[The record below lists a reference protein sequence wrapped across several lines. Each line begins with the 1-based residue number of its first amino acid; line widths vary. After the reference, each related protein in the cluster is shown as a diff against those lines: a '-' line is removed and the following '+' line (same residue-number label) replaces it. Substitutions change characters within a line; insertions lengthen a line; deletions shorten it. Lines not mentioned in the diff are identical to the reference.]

1 MVLTFSFIT
10 NFGKFPFFLAEICRL
25 FLLGLY
31 SVCIK
36 VSENSGFGH
45 LIFVIII
52 PVIFLYF
59 SYHGNFYILMKRPM
73 VIAIT
78 VVENNSSNRCGVCVI
93 LKKNTNVHV
102 FRVLMQLPVKPL
114 TQE

>member
-78 VVENNSSNRCGVCVI
+78 VVENNSSNRCGVCGI
-93 LKKNTNVHV
+93 LKKNTNVHDL
-102 FRVLMQLPVKPL
+102 RVLMQLPVKPL